1 MKKPRLVATESAIWR
16 RRKLTRMSRSGMSG
30 LVVAIALVA
39 GACGDDAEALTKEEY
54 IEQANAICAA
64 SNAQAELIF
73 EEVTADLPDEPTPQ
87 QVAEAVVEIGTRST
101 PIIEAQLDDLRAL
114 RAPEGDEDT
123 LAALFDDVEAAQ
135 EEFIQLAEDAAAGDQ
150 AAFREEDP
158 FADVDQRAIQYG
170 LTVCGS

>member
-1 MKKPRLVATESAIWR
+1 MRDSGFLAVLVAV
-16 RRKLTRMSRSGMSG
+16 G
-30 LVVAIALVA
+30 LVA
-39 GACGDDAEALTKEEY
+39 GACGNGDEALSKADY
-54 IEQANAICAA
+54 VEQANVICAA

-87 QVAEAVVEIGTRST
+87 QVSEAVVEIATRMT

-123 LAALFDDVEAAQ
+123 LAVLFDDVEAAQ
-135 EEFIQLAEDAAAGDQ
+135 EEFIQLTEDAAAGDQ

-158 FADVDQRAIQYG
+158 FADVNQRAIQYG
-170 LTVCGS
+170 LTVCGEE